1 MNKNCLYYKWKKYIT
16 QAFLVLF
23 MAVVVIITVY
33 PIIYAFFGAFKTNSE
48 LLLGKAFLP
57 VSWHLKNFV
66 DAFQKANF
74 LLYTKNSLMI
84 SAMVMLL
91 AVSTCALAG
100 YVFGRKEFPGKKMLL
115 SLYTGLM
122 FIALGSVTLYP
133 VYTVLKTMGLHK
145 SLLGLALALTGGQA
159 SNVLLVTGF
168 VKNIPKELDE
178 AAIIDGC
185 GPFQLFF
192 RVIMPLLRPILAVVA
207 IFSFRNSW
215 NDYTTSLI
223 FTMSN
228 KAIRPLTVAVVQLKY
243 GATAAAE
250 WNIMLAG
257 TCIAIIPILIVYVI
271 CHRQFIGGL
280 TGGAIKG

>member
-1 MNKNCLYYKWKKYIT
+1 MKKHAAR
-16 QAFLVLF
+16 AFLALF
-23 MAVVVIITVY
+23 LTVVVIITVY
-33 PIIYAFFGAFKTNSE
+33 PLIYAFFGAFKTNSE

-57 VSWHLKNFV
+57 ETWHLKNFV

-74 LLYTKNSLMI
+74 LVYTKNSLLI
-84 SAMVMLL
+84 SVMVMLL
-91 AVSTCALAG
+91 AVFTCALAG
-100 YVFGRKEFPGKKMLL
+100 YVFGRKEFPGKKILL

-133 VYTVLKTMGLHK
+133 VYTVLKTLGLHK
-145 SLLGLALALTGGQA
+145 SLFGLALALTGGQA

-185 GPFQLFF
+185 GPFQMFF

-223 FTMSN
+223 FTMSD

-280 TGGAIKG
+280 TGGAVKG